1 MDFSVGDIVP
11 NDQGISWHS
20 VYCTNEFTHLWTSG
34 TDGSV
39 ISQISLCLREKF
51 HSPLISFWPYI
62 PWWHHVDL
70 GEGGKLYYMIW
81 GKLDYV
87 YGVKWP
93 TGMLE
98 SDMSSY
104 LRLAAHYSIH
114 SLRIIR
120 FMPSNIHCWFLYRPD
135 LSLYHSHL
143 FNLSLRNLQNI
154 VTWLSATDYNVNQTD
169 WHCC

>member
-51 HSPLISFWPYI
+51 HSPLISF
-62 PWWHHVDL
+62 DL
-70 GEGGKLYYMIW
+70 TFPDGIMQIWVKGANLFYMIW

-120 FMPSNIHCWFLYRPD
+120 FMP
-135 LSLYHSHL
+135 
-143 FNLSLRNLQNI
+143 
-154 VTWLSATDYNVNQTD
+154 T
-169 WHCC
+169 